1 MSSSTSQEPQSTDLR
16 AHPSAQQDG
25 ASVSALLHAID
36 QMQARIEFELDGTIL
51 FANPL
56 FLQTTGYTLEEV
68 VGQHHSLFCT
78 PSYAQSSEYE
88 LLWTDLG
95 QGKPH
100 SGTFSRVAKDGHRLF
115 LHGTYNP
122 VLSPEGQPIKVV
134 KLVTD
139 VTTQQ
144 TEAADHKGKLDAIDR
159 SIAVIEF
166 DLKGRVLQVNDT
178 FLTALG
184 YTREEVLGQ
193 HHRMFCDPAY
203 ARSPEYLTF
212 WEHLGRGQFHA
223 GEYRR
228 LHKNGSDV
236 WIRASYNPILD
247 VEGTPTKVVKFAQDV
262 TPAKLLAAESAGK
275 LDALS
280 RSQAVIEFDMQG
292 NVLAANSNF
301 LRTLGYTESEVIGQ
315 HHAMFC
321 TTSLVHSPEYRNFWA
336 DLNQGQFQTGRF
348 CRQGKHG
355 AEVWIQA
362 TYNPILNVDGK
373 PFKVVKF
380 AMDITEQVRREHL
393 IKDRIIS
400 INHVLEEL
408 SASITS
414 ISRSSEHSTE
424 LARQTQQEAEDG
436 NRLLGRS
443 REAIVEIQK
452 SSQDVHEII
461 NTTSDIANQTNLLAF
476 NAAIEAARAGE
487 HGLGFSVVADEVRKL
502 AEKSAKAAREI
513 AKLINETI
521 ARVNEGGQLSAQV
534 EQAFTQI
541 ERSVAN
547 TTESIQQI
555 HGATTE
561 QAEAT
566 QSVATMLAE
575 LQTSTN
581 NR

>member
-1 MSSSTSQEPQSTDLR
+1 MSSSKQANTTVEAAGTLDGSST
-16 AHPSAQQDG
+16 
-25 ASVSALLHAID
+25 SALLRAID
-36 QMQARIEFELDGTIL
+36 QMQARIEFELDGIIIH
-51 FANPL
+51 ANPL
-56 FLQTTGYTLEEV
+56 FLQTTGYALAEL
-68 VGQHHSLFCT
+68 VGQHHSLFCKPT
-78 PSYAQSSEYE
+78 YAQSVEYE
-88 LLWTDLG
+88 QFWHNLS
-95 QGKPH
+95 QGKSH
-100 SGTFSRVAKDGHRLF
+100 SGTFSQVAKDGHRLY
-115 LHGTYNP
+115 LHGIYSP
-122 VLSPEGQPIKVV
+122 VLNDEGLPVKVI
-134 KLVTD
+134 KLVTN
-139 VTTQQ
+139 VTASH
-144 TEAADHKGKLDAIDR
+144 TEATDHKGKLNAIDR
-159 SIAVIEF
+159 SVAMVEF
-166 DLKGRVLQVNDT
+166 DVKGRILHANDN
-178 FLTALG
+178 FLHALG
-184 YTREEVLGQ
+184 YTLDEVVGQ

-203 ARSPEYLTF
+203 ARSPEYLAF

-228 LHKNGSDV
+228 IHKNGSDV
-236 WIRASYNPILD
+236 WIQASYNPILD
-247 VEGTPTKVVKFAQDV
+247 VEGNPVKVVKFAQDV
-262 TPAKLLAAESAGK
+262 TPAKLLASETAGK
-275 LDALS
+275 LEALS

-292 NVLAANSNF
+292 NVLTANSNF
-301 LRTLGYTESEVIGQ
+301 LRTMGYTETEVLGQ

-321 TTSLVHSPEYRNFWA
+321 HTGLVQSPDYRNFWA
-336 DLNQGQFQTGRF
+336 DLNQGQFKTGRF

-400 INHVLEEL
+400 INQVLEEL
-408 SASITS
+408 SRSITS
-414 ISRSSEHSTE
+414 ISRSSERSTD

-461 NTTSDIANQTNLLAF
+461 NTISDIANQTNLLAF

-521 ARVNEGGQLSAQV
+521 TRVNEGGQLSAQV

-547 TTESIQQI
+547 TTESIQLI

-566 QSVATMLAE
+566 QSVASMLAE

-581 NR
+581 GR